1 MKDLNKWSLTNL
13 PPAKHKDVAEF
24 AAQLFDIARI
34 EKERLGKPGDF
45 LANYALYRGYDNRR
59 KQSGGFGTVNR
70 GRSSTL
76 VNLFFANIER
86 TISNI
91 TAKAPTGEVV
101 DLSGAG
107 EEVTQLMT
115 MRLQKWWK
123 DTNQQ
128 IKIRAAARTMEIYGI
143 IPEKPF
149 WNKSVGDVDVMI
161 TDPFAWFPAPGYYE
175 DMDTDAPFC
184 CFAYVDMVDK
194 VEKDFDL
201 PAGTVAAD
209 SAYDLLG
216 VEREDYKTQAGAS
229 GNNATIGNYTDRMMS
244 SKGTDAKDKKVEQCL
259 IVEVWVRD
267 SRKKS
272 KTEPALFPDPETGA
286 VEMVQVRDEFYVYPD
301 QVRKITITKAK
312 DENKNQSGWIVVDD
326 CPNPNINPQLPAEV
340 AEQTHPWG
348 RFPIYYANSYRDLVS
363 IWGFSAAE
371 QTGDLIAVINRILHK
386 ITRWVDD
393 ALTPP
398 LILPRNI
405 GITREMIES
414 NNDKVGR
421 LVLQP
426 SNYIAASAIRF
437 LGVPNLPASFYQT
450 LDLLVRFFD
459 RTYQIEDADRGTAPS
474 GIIAAK
480 AIVALQERNQV
491 VMQAKTSSI
500 DNLAENR
507 SRWAIGLWQN
517 FATDPVSVNIS
528 GSLAQ
533 FIGTDFA
540 GFKFNYVV
548 EAGSSTPRT
557 NLQVQEMAPDLFDRG
572 LIDQQ
577 ATLKILNIPGW
588 KEIVERMNQDQLG
601 MAIQVLIAAGLPEE
615 EAQGLYQYLMEVQGG
630 PGSETQ
636 NPKVDGKGQMLQQ
649 QPKQGVK

>member
-1 MKDLNKWSLTNL
+1 MKTDNWSLTNI

-34 EKERLGKPGDF
+34 EKDRLGKPDDF

-59 KQSGGFGTVNR
+59 KQSSGYGTRNY
-70 GRSSTL
+70 GRAAML

-91 TAKAPTGEVV
+91 TAKAPVGEVV

-128 IKIRAAARTMEIYGI
+128 VKIRAAARTMEIYGI

-149 WNKSVGDVDVMI
+149 WNKQTEDVDVLI
-161 TDPFAWFPAPGYYE
+161 TDPFAFFPAPGYYE
-175 DMDTDAPFC
+175 DIDTDSPFV
-184 CFAYVDMVDK
+184 CFAYIDMIDK
-194 VEKDFDL
+194 VEKDFNL
-201 PAGTVAAD
+201 HAGSIAAE

-216 VEREDYKTQAGAS
+216 VEREDYKAQGGTS
-229 GNNATIGNYTDRMMS
+229 GNHSTIGNYTDRMMV
-244 SKGTDAKDKKVEQCL
+244 SKGADAKDKKVEQCL

-267 SRKKS
+267 NRMRKN
-272 KTEPALFPDPETGA
+272 TEPAILPNQETGEIEL
-286 VEMVQVRDEFYVYPD
+286 VDVQDEFFVYPD
-301 QVRKITITKAK
+301 HIRKITITKAK
-312 DENKNQSGWIVVDD
+312 DQNKNQSGWIVIDD
-326 CPNPNINPQLPAEV
+326 SPNPNINPELPQEIAEK
-340 AEQTHPWG
+340 THPWG
-348 RFPIYYANSYRDLVS
+348 RFPVYFANSYRDLVS

-414 NNDKVGR
+414 NNDKAGR
-421 LVLQP
+421 LIIQP
-426 SNYIAASAIRF
+426 SNYIAAGAIRF
-437 LGVPNLPASFYQT
+437 LDVPNLPASFYQT
-450 LDLLVRFFD
+450 LDLLVKFFD
-459 RTYQIEDADRGTAPS
+459 RTYQIEDADRGEAPS
-474 GIIAAK
+474 GVIAAK

-517 FATDPVSVNIS
+517 FATDPVAVNVG
-528 GSLAQ
+528 GSPTS

-557 NLQVQEMAPDLFDRG
+557 NLQVQEMAPDLFKMG

-588 KEIVERMNQDQLG
+588 KEIVERMGQDQLG
-601 MAIQVLIAAGLPEE
+601 VAMQTLVSAGMPEE
-615 EAQGLYQYLMEVQGG
+615 EAQGLYQYLMQVQGG
-630 PGSETQ
+630 PGNETQ
-636 NPKVDGKGQMLQQ
+636 NQPQGQQP
-649 QPKQGVK
+649 PKQGAK